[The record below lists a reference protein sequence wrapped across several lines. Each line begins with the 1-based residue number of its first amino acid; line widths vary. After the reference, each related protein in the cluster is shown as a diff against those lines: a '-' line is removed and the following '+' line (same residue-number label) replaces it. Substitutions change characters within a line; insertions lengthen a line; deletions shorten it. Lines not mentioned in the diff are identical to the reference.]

1 MTKATRNPAGSR
13 LLRCAAISLIILI
26 ALVLLDRPVLA
37 DSDGGAQ
44 GAKARISSDLLE
56 KIRKESPANVVRVVV
71 QVKDG
76 AGAEVADLVEHSG
89 GVVRGHF
96 RRVGQMVVELPL
108 EEVEHLAELDGVE
121 YVTPDRPV
129 SGVASHIELATGA
142 NLVYPTLLAS
152 GYNGTG
158 VTVAVIDS
166 GVDPDHFDL
175 RDDAKGT
182 RRVLLSIDFTGSGVI
197 DDPYGHG
204 THVAGI
210 IAGDGS
216 SGLTAGR
223 DYTGIAPAAN
233 LVNLRVLDAKGRGSI
248 STVIAAIDKTISIAS
263 YYNIRVI
270 NLSLASP
277 PLDSYVNDPLCKAVD
292 RATKAGLVV
301 VTAAGN
307 FGLDSYGREV
317 YGGIASPGISPEAIT
332 VGALDTRQTNARSD
346 DRIAPYSSRG
356 PTRSHS
362 TDPLT
367 GAVTYD
373 NLAKPDLV
381 APGLRVVS
389 LERYSNAIVTAF
401 PFLHVDTGWNVN
413 NKSRYMMLTGTSMS
427 SGVVSGTV
435 ALMLQANPGLTPN
448 MVKAILLYSAQ
459 MMDGPDL
466 FEQGAGMLNVDGA
479 VRLARSLSPY
489 GYALP
494 VGSTLSAG
502 LPAPQSTIAGET
514 FAWNQGLVWSGGW
527 VSGQAM
533 FTQQQAAY
541 ARSLVWGLDATSWG
555 TGVTYGS
562 GLFADGYVVFAKTGQ
577 WSFVVW
583 DEGTLTGSGLLYKN
597 AITASG
603 ALWQNQ
609 QISSDFFNLG
619 SSSLI
624 WGFDSSLIW
633 GFGSSLI
640 WGFDSSLIWGVY

>member
-13 LLRCAAISLIILI
+13 LLRFAGISLIILI

-37 DSDGGAQ
+37 DSGSGAQ
-44 GAKARISSDLLE
+44 ARISSDLLE

-76 AGAEVADLVEHSG
+76 AGAGVADQVGKSG
-89 GVVRGHF
+89 GIVRGRF
-96 RRVGQMVVELPL
+96 RHVGQMVVELPL
-108 EEVEHLAELDGVE
+108 EEVERLAETDGVE
-121 YVTPDRPV
+121 YITPDRPV
-129 SGVASHIELATGA
+129 SGLASHVETATGA
-142 NLVYPTLLAS
+142 SQVYPTLLTT

-166 GVDPDHFDL
+166 GVDADHFDL

-182 RRVLLSIDFTGSGVI
+182 RRVLLSMDFTGSGIV

-204 THVAGI
+204 THIAGI

-216 SGLTAGR
+216 SGLTVGR

-233 LVNLRVLDAKGRGSI
+233 VVNLRVLDAKGRGSI

-263 YYNIRVI
+263 YYNIKVI

-277 PLDSYVNDPLCKAVD
+277 PLDSYLNDPLCKAVD

-301 VTAAGN
+301 VAAAGN
-307 FGLDSYGREV
+307 FGLDLYGRKV

-332 VGALDTRQTNARSD
+332 VGAVDTRQTDARSD

-356 PTRSHS
+356 PTLSHS

-373 NLAKPDLV
+373 DLAKPDLV

-389 LERYSNAIVTAF
+389 LERYSNAIVTAY
-401 PFLHVDTGWNVN
+401 PLLHVNTGWFVN
-413 NKSRYMMLTGTSMS
+413 NKSRYMMLSGTSMS
-427 SGVVSGTV
+427 TGVVSGAA

-448 MVKAILLYSAQ
+448 MVKAILMYSAQ
-459 MMDGPDL
+459 VMDGPDL
-466 FEQGAGMLNVDGA
+466 FEQGAGMLNVEGA
-479 VRLARSLSPY
+479 VRLARSLNPY
-489 GYALP
+489 AYALP
-494 VGSTLSAG
+494 VGQILSAG
-502 LPAPQSTIAGET
+502 LPTPTSTIAGET
-514 FAWNQGLVWSGGW
+514 FAWSQGLIWGGGW
-527 VSGQAM
+527 LTGQAI
-533 FTQQQAAY
+533 FTQQQTAY
-541 ARSLVWGLDATSWG
+541 AQSLIWGLDAASWG
-555 TGVTYGS
+555 AGVTYGS
-562 GLFADGYVVFAKTGQ
+562 GLFADGYVVFGKTGQ

-583 DEGTLTGSGLLYKN
+583 DQGTLTGSGLLYKN
-597 AITASG
+597 ALAASG
-603 ALWQNQ
+603 DVWQNQ
-609 QISSDFFNLG
+609 QISSDFFTLG

-633 GFGSSLI
+633 GFDSSLI
-640 WGFDSSLIWGVY
+640 WGFDSSLLWGVY

>member
-1 MTKATRNPAGSR
+1 M
-13 LLRCAAISLIILI
+13 
-26 ALVLLDRPVLA
+26 
-37 DSDGGAQ
+37 
-44 GAKARISSDLLE
+44 
-56 KIRKESPANVVRVVV
+56 
-71 QVKDG
+71 
-76 AGAEVADLVEHSG
+76 
-89 GVVRGHF
+89 
-96 RRVGQMVVELPL
+96 
-108 EEVEHLAELDGVE
+108 
-121 YVTPDRPV
+121 
-129 SGVASHIELATGA
+129 
-142 NLVYPTLLAS
+142 
-152 GYNGTG
+152 
-158 VTVAVIDS
+158 
-166 GVDPDHFDL
+166 
-175 RDDAKGT
+175 
-182 RRVLLSIDFTGSGVI
+182 
-197 DDPYGHG
+197 
-204 THVAGI
+204 
-210 IAGDGS
+210 
-216 SGLTAGR
+216 
-223 DYTGIAPAAN
+223 
-233 LVNLRVLDAKGRGSI
+233 
-248 STVIAAIDKTISIAS
+248 
-263 YYNIRVI
+263 
-270 NLSLASP
+270 
-277 PLDSYVNDPLCKAVD
+277 
-292 RATKAGLVV
+292 
-301 VTAAGN
+301 
-307 FGLDSYGREV
+307 
-317 YGGIASPGISPEAIT
+317 
-332 VGALDTRQTNARSD
+332 
-346 DRIAPYSSRG
+346 
-356 PTRSHS
+356 
-362 TDPLT
+362 
-367 GAVTYD
+367 
-373 NLAKPDLV
+373 
-381 APGLRVVS
+381 
-389 LERYSNAIVTAF
+389 TAF